1 MPHSLITGLNTAQNK
16 MMKNII
22 LTTAVLFLSVYF
34 NWRQESSGAVV
45 GPLHVEVLL
54 KAPLHADAG
63 VSTADSISKK
73 TFENKSPQKQRII
86 KNKKE
91 GTRKK
96 RHAKWVNKASFVN
109 QANLQL
115 HKKNS
120 EAGNHIEKASV
131 QFAFD
136 KSELK
141 DNKAFNKVLHV
152 ADQLIFD
159 STLNIS
165 IAGYTD
171 NTGDASYNDILSFNR
186 AQNVKDYLVELGVS
200 ESQIHLSF
208 DGVADPVSDN
218 SQEEGRAENRRVEFV
233 LFAAG

>member
-1 MPHSLITGLNTAQNK
+1 
-16 MMKNII
+16 MKNII
-22 LTTAVLFLSVYF
+22 LTTTILFLSVFF
-34 NWRQESSGAVV
+34 NWRPEGRVAVAASLHTEV
-45 GPLHVEVLL
+45 VLNLPLPKETN
-54 KAPLHADAG
+54 A
-63 VSTADSISKK
+63 STADSISKK
-73 TFENKSPQKQRII
+73 TSGSTSLKKDRTVKTS
-86 KNKKE
+86 KE

-115 HKKNS
+115 HKKIS
-120 EAGNHIEKASV
+120 GEGHHVEKTSV

-159 STLNIS
+159 STLQIS

-171 NTGDASYNDILSFNR
+171 NTGDTSYNDKLSFNR

-208 DGVADPVSDN
+208 NGMADPVSDN
-218 SQEEGRAENRRVEFV
+218 GHDEGRSENRRVEFI
-233 LFAAG
+233 LFAGG